1 MKKLKL
7 LIAFI
12 AFGTLVSFHSATTPS
27 ENEINWIS
35 LEEAIQLQKKAP
47 KKIIMDVYTNWC
59 GPCKM
64 LDKYTFHNEDVV
76 NYINKHYYAVKFNAE
91 GNSTITY
98 KDKTYS
104 NPNYDASKANRRNS
118 AHQFTRSLGVRGY
131 PSMVFFDEEAN
142 VITQPISGYLKPR
155 QIELYL
161 KMFKTDKHKEMTTQ
175 EKFNE
180 YYKNFK
186 HTFKE

>member
-1 MKKLKL
+1 MKKIKL

-12 AFGTLVSFHSATTPS
+12 AFGTLVSFQNAS
-27 ENEINWIS
+27 EPLEKEINWMT
-35 LEEAIQLQKKAP
+35 LEEAIKLQEKAP

-64 LDKYTFHNEDVV
+64 LDKHTFHNADVV
-76 NYINKHYYAVKFNAE
+76 DYINKHYYAVKFNGE
-91 GNSTITY
+91 GNDTVTY

-104 NPNYDASKANRRNS
+104 NPNYDPAKANRRNS
-118 AHQFTRSLGVRGY
+118 AHELTRTLGVRAY
-131 PSMVFFDEEAN
+131 PTMVFFDEKGEYIA
-142 VITQPISGYLKPR
+142 PISGYLKPR

-161 KMFKTDKHKEMTTQ
+161 KLFKTDKYKEMDTQ

-180 YYKNFK
+180 YYKNFEPS
-186 HTFKE
+186 FKE